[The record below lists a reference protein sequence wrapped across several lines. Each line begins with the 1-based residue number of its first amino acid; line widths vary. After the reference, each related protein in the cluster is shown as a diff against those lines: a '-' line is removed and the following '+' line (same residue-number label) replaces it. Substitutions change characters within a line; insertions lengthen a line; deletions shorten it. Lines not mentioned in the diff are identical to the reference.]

1 MTNGVYLN
9 EIRRS
14 LIKNEISQ
22 CEKLINHLRSPSFQ
36 LEFNMGRF
44 WFDDA
49 INQIEKKEQTSSED
63 EKKDECD
70 EKCKNE

>member
-1 MTNGVYLN
+1 MTNGVSLK
-9 EIRRS
+9 EIKRS

-36 LEFNMGRF
+36 LEFNIGRF

-49 INQIEKKEQTSSED
+49 INQIEKK
-63 EKKDECD
+63 
-70 EKCKNE
+70 CKNQINSLKLELDKI